1 MPEGG
6 YPVDPDRSRALGDGQ
21 TARVAEPTPTLPTR
35 APHSI
40 GARRFGGY
48 AFEVT
53 ADEPLVADHLAH
65 LFAEFAPTDADAPD
79 VHPVAVLTAEGDT
92 GRLVIDGELASDDHV
107 RGQVVNTL
115 VHALT
120 RRMIET
126 VDALGLHAGGVV
138 RGGIGVAL
146 PASMESGKSTLTT
159 GLVRAGFSYLTDE
172 AVLLD
177 WETGA
182 VIPFPK
188 PISLD
193 QGSWALFPELE
204 PRGALP
210 DGYKRTQWQV
220 APTRIRPDAMGEPC
234 RVRYFVFPK
243 YTRGATTRLWPLA
256 RGEATVELAK
266 NTFRFNERARRS
278 LDALAAAARAAE
290 CFRLDVGDLDTA
302 VALVSDLVGRD
313 S

>member
-1 MPEGG
+1 M
-6 YPVDPDRSRALGDGQ
+6 D
-21 TARVAEPTPTLPTR
+21 EPTPTLPTR
-35 APHSI
+35 AAHSI

-53 ADEPLVADHLAH
+53 ADDERVAEHLSR
-65 LFAEFAPTDADAPD
+65 LFAEFAPADPDAAD
-79 VHPVAVLTAEGDT
+79 VHPVAVLTAEGAT
-92 GRLVIDGELASDDHV
+92 GRLVIDGELASDDPM
-107 RGQVVNTL
+107 RGQVINTL

-120 RRMIET
+120 RRMIEA

-138 RGGIGVAL
+138 RDGIGVAL

-177 WETGA
+177 WGSGT

-193 QGSWALFPELE
+193 TGSWPLFPDLE
-204 PRGALP
+204 PHADLP
-210 DGYKRTQWQV
+210 DGYQRIQWQI
-220 APTRIRPDAMGEPC
+220 APAQIRPDAMGAPC
-234 RVRYFVFPK
+234 RIRYFVFPK
-243 YTRGATTRLWPLA
+243 YTSGAATRLTPLA

-278 LDALAAAARAAE
+278 LDALADAARAAE

-302 VALVSDLVGRD
+302 VALVSELVP
-313 S
+313 

>member
-1 MPEGG
+1 MVGTPNAH
-6 YPVDPDRSRALGDGQ
+6 PVRAS
-21 TARVAEPTPTLPTR
+21 
-35 APHSI
+35 HSI
-40 GARRFGGY
+40 GTRRFGDY

-53 ADEPLVADHLAH
+53 ADDRRVADHLGR
-65 LFAEFAPTDADAPD
+65 LFAEFAPTAADAPD
-79 VHPVAVLTAEGDT
+79 VHPVAVLTASGDT
-92 GRLVIDGELASDDHV
+92 GRLVFDGELASEDPV
-107 RGQVVNTL
+107 CGQVINTL

-120 RRMIET
+120 RQMVESA
-126 VDALGLHAGGVV
+126 DALGLHAGGVV
-138 RGGIGVAL
+138 RNGIGVAL

-177 WETGA
+177 WETGT

-193 QGSWALFPELE
+193 MGSWALFPELE
-204 PRGALP
+204 PQDDLP

-220 APTRIRPDAMGEPC
+220 APTRIRPDAMGAPC
-234 RVRYFVFPK
+234 RIRYFVFPK
-243 YTRGATTRLWPLA
+243 YTQGATTRLTPLA

-278 LDALAAAARAAE
+278 LDALADAARAAE

-302 VALVSDLVGRD
+302 VALLSNLVAEAQ
-313 S
+313 